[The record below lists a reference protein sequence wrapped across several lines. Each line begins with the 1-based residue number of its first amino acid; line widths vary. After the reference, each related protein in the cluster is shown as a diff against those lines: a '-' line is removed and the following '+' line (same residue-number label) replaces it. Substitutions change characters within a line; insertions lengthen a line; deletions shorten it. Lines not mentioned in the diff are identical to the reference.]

1 MFEGNSFT
9 TPYGSSLKAYKSPS
23 YGDLYDNAYEET
35 PMPLH
40 SIIDFNTTPVRCC
53 PSTVLH
59 NYISSHLGYED
70 SKNREDLIKNETK
83 TCKLNKCALEQEK
96 IPMQMHAWSSQ
107 GVFLPAEGGML

>member
-53 PSTVLH
+53 PSTMLH
-59 NYISSHLGYED
+59 NCVSSHLGYED
-70 SKNREDLIKNETK
+70 SKNREDLIKTHNQ
-83 TCKLNKCALEQEK
+83 N
-96 IPMQMHAWSSQ
+96 M
-107 GVFLPAEGGML
+107 